1 MYMDSKG
8 TRTAK
13 AILKNKNAISTLTL
27 TTYLI
32 NSTWYWQMDRL
43 IIQWDRTVSI
53 KQICS
58 TDV

>member
-1 MYMDSKG
+1 MDSKG

-13 AILKNKNAISTLTL
+13 EILKNKNAISTLTL